1 MKKVFIILFL
11 FNILLY
17 SKTLDESLFSA
28 VENNNIK
35 KVKSYLE
42 QGANCNA
49 LDSYNRTAL
58 INASVS
64 GYDDIAKLLIE
75 EGTDVNIQDK
85 AGATALMYTARN
97 TNYEMVEFLLK
108 NGADVNFYK
117 GGSTALISACE
128 YSHERNID
136 VIKYLVSKNANINAQ
151 DNEGDTALNKTLDTL
166 DEGSIDILDF
176 EIANF
181 LIEQGADVN
190 IKNKREY
197 TPLIY
202 LGMGEGNF
210 NNKSFQEYRIK
221 LAEVLLEKGADINA
235 KDYNGYTSLIWACSS
250 YGSRF
255 AEPYVKFL
263 VEKGADINI
272 ENDYGDTALDI
283 AEHLKLRKI
292 VSILK
297 KAQRT
302 QRK

>member
-108 NGADVNFYK
+108 NGADVNMRDAA
-117 GGSTALISACE
+117 GETALY
-128 YSHERNID
+128 YSIEHNSFGQENERENAIKILNLL
-136 VIKYLVSKNANINAQ
+136 IKYGADVNTKNDEGAYLLDIYYRSSKSENKEMFKILIENGFDLESKINDDNSDYTPLMIAVYKEDYDMVKYLLDKGVNPNAANNENKTALMIANDDGNFDISKLLIEQGANINAQ
-151 DNEGDTALNKTLDTL
+151 DEDGCTTLMDAAVSGD
-166 DEGSIDILDF
+166 
-176 EIANF
+176 
-181 LIEQGADVN
+181 
-190 IKNKREY
+190 Y
-197 TPLIY
+197 
-202 LGMGEGNF
+202 
-210 NNKSFQEYRIK
+210 
-221 LAEVLLEKGADINA
+221 
-235 KDYNGYTSLIWACSS
+235 
-250 YGSRF
+250 
-255 AEPYVKFL
+255 
-263 VEKGADINI
+263 
-272 ENDYGDTALDI
+272 
-283 AEHLKLRKI
+283 
-292 VSILK
+292 
-297 KAQRT
+297 
-302 QRK
+302 